1 MWQTS
6 IAHRQIQP
14 VRRPVVNL
22 RSFCVLGACAM
33 LFHGCAVF
41 QTMRDG
47 TRQVVKDF
55 TPESL
60 DEANPADDP
69 GDPWI
74 SAAASEGR
82 QEQKSESAND
92 PLHLRQY
99 FLSNKAR
106 AIENN
111 VGIAEDE

>member
-1 MWQTS
+1 MV
-6 IAHRQIQP
+6 H
-14 VRRPVVNL
+14 L
-22 RSFCVLGACAM
+22 RTTIVLGACLTSFA
-33 LFHGCAVF
+33 GCGVV
-41 QTMRDG
+41 QTVQTG
-47 TRQVVKDF
+47 TRQLVKDF

-74 SAAASEGR
+74 AAAANEGR
-82 QEQKSESAND
+82 QEQKAEKSND

>member
-1 MWQTS
+1 M
-6 IAHRQIQP
+6 
-14 VRRPVVNL
+14 VNL
-22 RSFCVLGACAM
+22 RILSVLGICLMA
-33 LFHGCAVF
+33 FQGCAVV
-41 QTMRDG
+41 QTMREG
-47 TRQVVKDF
+47 TRDLVRDF

-74 SAAASEGR
+74 AAAASEGR
-82 QEQKSESAND
+82 SGEKVEKSND
-92 PLHLRQY
+92 PLHMRQF
-99 FLSNKAR
+99 FLSNRAR

>member
-1 MWQTS
+1 MMSSQGCS
-6 IAHRQIQP
+6 
-14 VRRPVVNL
+14 VV
-22 RSFCVLGACAM
+22 
-33 LFHGCAVF
+33 
-41 QTMRDG
+41 QTMREG

-74 SAAASEGR
+74 AAAASEGR
-82 QEQKSESAND
+82 QDQKGETAND

-111 VGIAEDE
+111 VGIAEHE

>member
-1 MWQTS
+1 M
-6 IAHRQIQP
+6 
-14 VRRPVVNL
+14 VNL
-22 RSFCVLGACAM
+22 RFFGVLGICM
-33 LFHGCAVF
+33 MSLQGCAVV
-41 QTMRDG
+41 QTMREG
-47 TRQVVKDF
+47 TRDLVRDF

-74 SAAASEGR
+74 AAAASEGR
-82 QEQKSESAND
+82 KDEKVERSND

-99 FLSNKAR
+99 VLSNKAR